1 MNRIEGV
8 PDKVLIET
16 TVQYNDEYVLYMNIK
31 KCKTNSCIVHTNVTK
46 VL

>member
-16 TVQYNDEYVLYMNIK
+16 TVQYNDEQHIYEHKEM
-31 KCKTNSCIVHTNVTK
+31 
-46 VL
+46 